1 MKAEKRRVIEAG
13 VNPLDRLVDLLRRGR
28 KNDLLKAVDS
38 DLISEDELSE
48 LSDMDNQLTKELV
61 LKLAE
66 GISGDALTMTRLT
79 RELKSRG
86 IGETRGRSDGT
97 TRKRE
102 YSWQGSANSDKSDRE
117 PE

>member
-1 MKAEKRRVIEAG
+1 MNAEKSRVIEAG

-38 DLISEDELSE
+38 DLLSEDELSE

-66 GISGDALTMTRLT
+66 GISGDALSMTKLT

-86 IGETRGRSDGT
+86 VGETRGRSDGT

-102 YSWQGSANSDKSDRE
+102 YSWQGSVNSDKSDKE